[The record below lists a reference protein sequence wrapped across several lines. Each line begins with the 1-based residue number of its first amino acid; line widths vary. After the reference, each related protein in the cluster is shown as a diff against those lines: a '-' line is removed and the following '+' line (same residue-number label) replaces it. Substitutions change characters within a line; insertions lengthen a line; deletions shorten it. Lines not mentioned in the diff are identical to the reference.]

1 MSVHHP
7 LPLRKRPTGP
17 RLLRT
22 RAWLSLLLYPLTF
35 AAAFAVGEGLA
46 DLFGYPAGGTET
58 PPVPVLLAA
67 TVPALVV
74 FALPAAVATYF
85 SRRAARNGEPAAW
98 WPAFVAIAIAV
109 NFVVVNVVAYAVGG

>member
-1 MSVHHP
+1 M
-7 LPLRKRPTGP
+7 RAWPTSSATPPEGP
-17 RLLRT
+17 RPRP
-22 RAWLSLLLYPLTF
+22 Y
-35 AAAFAVGEGLA
+35 
-46 DLFGYPAGGTET
+46 
-58 PPVPVLLAA
+58 PVLLAA
-67 TVPALVV
+67 AVPALVV

>member
-7 LPLRKRPTGP
+7 LPLRKEPSSP

-22 RAWLSLLLYPLTF
+22 RAWLSLLLYPVSF

-67 TVPALVV
+67 SVPALVV

>member
-7 LPLRKRPTGP
+7 LPLRDQPSSP

-22 RAWLSLLLYPLTF
+22 RAWLSLLLYPFSF
-35 AAAFAVGEGLA
+35 AAAFVVGEGLA
-46 DLFGYPAGGTET
+46 DLFGYPAGGNET

-67 TVPALVV
+67 SVPALVV

-98 WPAFVAIAIAV
+98 WPAFLAIAIAV
-109 NFVVVNVVAYAVGG
+109 NVVVVTVVAYAVGG